1 MEAMIR
7 DINNNINVIYLC
19 NDAHYFIQLDENHIN
34 LFSEN
39 QLNLKP

>member
-7 DINNNINVIYLC
+7 DINNNNVIYLC
-19 NDAHYFIQLDENHIN
+19 NDAHYFIQLDENHN
-34 LFSEN
+34 LFGEN